1 MLPQSGLSISD
12 PGWGANQSLPVLD
25 SLRSVLTLF
34 NGWQKKKKKTTSKS
48 SLLWHGKVTH
58 KIQSSTSLTNFPWH
72 RGALALLPA
81 ASGCS
86 DPQWQ
91 SRTAARGVLT
101 KPETLTVWPRAQSV
115 GQCSGTRRLHVDET
129 PILSELIQAI
139 PIRESWLAS
148 SLKRTICSYSLNGN
162 ARGPE

>member
-34 NGWQKKKKKTTSKS
+34 NGWQKKKKSKS
-48 SLLWHGKVTH
+48 SLSWHGKVTH
-58 KIQSSTSLTNFPWH
+58 KIQSSTSLTNSPWH
-72 RGALALLPA
+72 RGTLALLPA
-81 ASGCS
+81 ASGRS

-91 SRTAARGVLT
+91 SWTAPRGVLT
-101 KPETLTVWPRAQSV
+101 KPETLTVWPHAQSV
-115 GQCSGTRRLHVDET
+115 GQCSGTTRLHVDET

-139 PIRESWLAS
+139 PIRESRLAS
-148 SLKRTICSYSLNGN
+148 SLKWTICSYSLNGN